1 MDVFKIAVTGVS
13 ESDTGLR
20 KFAATVEDWRPF
32 WAQLG
37 KTLADTAQKRWP
49 LKRRSGRLRESLRW
63 AAGRLGRGGIFETSP
78 DRLQF
83 GTQIFYSRFHQY
95 GAKHTPRRPL
105 IHVDEKQ
112 HTDQLTTWLQARA
125 KSSGLE
131 IET

>member
-1 MDVFKIAVTGVS
+1 MAVFEIDVG
-13 ESDTGLR
+13 GLTR
-20 KFAATVEDWRPF
+20 ADRALRTFGSTVENWGPF
-32 WAQLG
+32 WRLLG
-37 KTLADTAQKRWP
+37 KSLADESQKRWP

-63 AAGRLGRGGIFETSP
+63 STGRLGKGGIFETSP

-112 HTDQLTTWLQARA
+112 HTDQLATWLRSRA
-125 KSSGLE
+125 VASGLE
-131 IET
+131 IT